1 MIITFS
7 VLKFVILD
15 FQNLRFLYEL
25 MTSVIDIY
33 PGAILELVFLVFF
46 LFFAVHTASIQ
57 TKKPDVILLER
68 VY

>member
-33 PGAILELVFLVFF
+33 PGAILELVFLVF
-46 LFFAVHTASIQ
+46 LFFAVHKASIQ